1 MTPIAYLA
9 VGAALSQ
16 LVLTAMLLLAG
27 HLNNLSRSL
36 FGLLIFAAICY
47 LLDPLSDHWQGHWLL
62 VAGST
67 LVPGAFWLFCASVFD
82 DHYEF
87 PWWQPG
93 LVALSVAMPT
103 VFNLWI
109 AQPGSW
115 WEAGL
120 VDFPQMLEFVFLALA
135 LYAIF
140 SNWRDDLVAS
150 RRVLRLWLC
159 GGLGL
164 TILLII
170 LAREVLFAGEPWLD
184 TAQYVITAVVG
195 MGINLLLLRIQPGEL
210 DPISRQ
216 PVAAVALPAA
226 ASDSLPVASPNPP
239 EVWDD
244 SRDGAVVEAS
254 KEWAAELSA
263 VTQRVESKFLY
274 REWGL
279 TIGKLA
285 AEMDLPEHR
294 LRRLINSGLG
304 YRNFNDFLNQYRIE
318 EATQRLADPKQARI
332 PVLTIALEAGFRSL
346 STFNKAFKDIHQET
360 PTSFRKHS
368 TEQKVA

>member
-1 MTPIAYLA
+1 MTPIAHLA

-16 LVLTAMLLLAG
+16 LVLTALLLLAG

-47 LLDPLSDHWQGHWLL
+47 LLVPLTAGWQGHWLL
-62 VAGST
+62 DAGST
-67 LVPGAFWLFCASVFD
+67 LVPGAFWLFSASVFD
-82 DHYEF
+82 DHYDL
-87 PWWQPG
+87 PWWQAG

-109 AQPGSW
+109 AIPGSL

-120 VDFPQMLEFVFLALA
+120 VDFPQVLEFVFLALA

-140 SNWRDDLVAS
+140 NNWRDDLVAS
-150 RRVLRLWLC
+150 RRTLRLWFC

-170 LAREVLFAGEPWLD
+170 LAREVLFAGAAWLV
-184 TAQYVITAVVG
+184 TAQYGITAVVV

-210 DPISRQ
+210 DPIRRPQ
-216 PVAAVALPAA
+216 AVSTALITP
-226 ASDSLPVASPNPP
+226 DSEPLPVANRELAETLP
-239 EVWDD
+239 E
-244 SRDGAVVEAS
+244 SNGGSGAETS
-254 KEWAAELSA
+254 KQSAAELSV
-263 VTQRVESKFLY
+263 VTRRLESKALY

-285 AEMDLPEHR
+285 VEMDMPEHR

-318 EATQRLADPKQARI
+318 EAAKRLADPKQARI

-360 PTSFRKHS
+360 PSSFRKRA
-368 TEQKVA
+368 VA

>member
-16 LVLTAMLLLAG
+16 LVLTAMLLMAG

-47 LLDPLSDHWQGHWLL
+47 LLVPLTDHWQGHWLL

-87 PWWQPG
+87 PWWQPC
-93 LVALSVAMPT
+93 LVALSVALPT

-109 AQPGSW
+109 AKPGSW
-115 WEAGL
+115 WETIL
-120 VDFPQMLEFVFLALA
+120 VDFPQILEFVFLAMA

-140 SNWRDDLVAS
+140 NNWRDDLVAS
-150 RRVLRLWLC
+150 RRVLRLWFC

-170 LAREVLFAGEPWLD
+170 LAREVLFAGAAWLI
-184 TAQYVITAVVG
+184 TAQYGITAVVG
-195 MGINLLLLRIQPGEL
+195 MGINLLLLRLQPGEL

-216 PVAAVALPAA
+216 QAVAVTMPAA
-226 ASDSLPVASPNPP
+226 ATDSLPVAGPNPTEAWP
-239 EVWDD
+239 EGH
-244 SRDGAVVEAS
+244 DGLVVEAS
-254 KEWAAELSA
+254 KEWTAELTA
-263 VTQRVESKFLY
+263 VTHRVESKALY

-285 AEMDLPEHR
+285 AEMDIPEHR

-318 EATQRLADPKQARI
+318 EAAQRLADPKQARI

-346 STFNKAFKDIHQET
+346 STFNKAFKDIHRQT

-368 TEQKVA
+368 VEQKVA